1 MSTHTD
7 ITQLH
12 AVRDLAGTTSSDA
25 PAPRNRAASD
35 TASLFDCVSAGVR
48 LQMELVARTS
58 ASPAT
63 ALPAIIGLIVEDNPR
78 KRAAVISAIEHTPPL
93 REQWERTWA
102 VLRR

>member
-1 MSTHTD
+1 MATHTD
-7 ITQLH
+7 THLH
-12 AVRDLAGTTSSDA
+12 ALGSANGTTSSDA
-25 PAPRNRAASD
+25 PASSGRAASD
-35 TASLFDCVSAGVR
+35 TAGLFDSVSASVR

-63 ALPAIIGLIVEDNPR
+63 ALPAIIALIVDDNPR